1 MGGGAMSKRHDP
13 EVANMIAEQVMR
25 EFHRAT
31 LLHDTQA
38 SMHEGYAILLEEL
51 DEAWYEVKHGEPS
64 KALDEMTQVAAMA
77 VRFIHDHVLRTG
89 GASDN

>member
-1 MGGGAMSKRHDP
+1 MVIENNKRYDA
-13 EVANMIAEQVMR
+13 EIANMIAEQVMR
-25 EFHRAT
+25 EFERAT
-31 LLHDTQA
+31 LLHATQA

-51 DEAWYEVKHGEPS
+51 DEAWGEVKRNEYT

-89 GASDN
+89 GSGDN

>member
-1 MGGGAMSKRHDP
+1 MVIANNKRHDP
-13 EVANMIAEQVMR
+13 EIANMIAEQVMR
-25 EFHRAT
+25 EFDRAT

-64 KALDEMTQVAAMA
+64 KALDEMIQVAAMA

-89 GASDN
+89 GGSDN